1 LLQRAGLNSEFE
13 IEFTTREFTMPI
25 LNAEPDLYPDNLLER
40 EHWPTDGDQCWWALY
55 TRSRCEK
62 ELMRRLRV
70 MDIPY
75 YGPVIEK
82 RGRTPKGRINT
93 SYVPLFANYV
103 FLYGDPTQRYAA
115 LTTNCVSRD
124 LVVVESEQLVTDLRQ
139 LRRLIQS
146 GLPIT
151 AEAKLEPG
159 AKVRMRSG
167 PLVGQEGIVLRRH
180 GETRLLVAVKFLQ
193 QGATVQIDECDL
205 ERLS

>member
-1 LLQRAGLNSEFE
+1 
-13 IEFTTREFTMPI
+13 MPI
-25 LNAEPDLYPDNLLER
+25 LTAEPDLYPLDLLDR
-40 EHWPTDGDQCWWALY
+40 ENWTSDKDQCWWALY

-62 ELMRRLRV
+62 ELMRRLRA
-70 MDIPY
+70 MEIPY
-75 YGPVIEK
+75 YGPTIEK

-93 SYVPLFANYV
+93 SFVPLFANYV
-103 FLYGDPTQRYAA
+103 FLYGDATQRYAA

-124 LVVVESEQLVTDLRQ
+124 LVVVEGEQLISDLRQ

-151 AEAKLEPG
+151 PEAKLEPG
-159 AKVRMRSG
+159 SRVRMRSG
-167 PLVGQEGIVLRRH
+167 PLVGQEGIVIRRH

-205 ERLS
+205 EKLT

>member
-1 LLQRAGLNSEFE
+1 
-13 IEFTTREFTMPI
+13 MPI
-25 LNAEPDLYPDNLLER
+25 LTAEPDLYPDDLLDR
-40 EHWPTDGDQCWWALY
+40 EIWTPDGDHCWWALY

-70 MDIPY
+70 LDIPY
-75 YGPVIEK
+75 YGPTIEK

-93 SYVPLFANYV
+93 SFIPLFANYV
-103 FLYGDPTQRYAA
+103 FLYGDATQRYAA

-124 LVVVESEQLVTDLRQ
+124 LVVVEGEQLAHDLRN

-146 GLPIT
+146 GLPIA

-167 PLVGQEGIVLRRH
+167 PLVGQEGTVLRRH
-180 GETRLLVAVKFLQ
+180 GETRLLVAVRFLQ

-205 ERLS
+205 ERIS

>member
-1 LLQRAGLNSEFE
+1 
-13 IEFTTREFTMPI
+13 MPI
-25 LNAEPDLYPDNLLER
+25 LTAEPDLYPDDLLDR
-40 EHWPTDGDQCWWALY
+40 EIWPADGDQQWWALY

-62 ELMRRLRV
+62 ELMRRLRALN
-70 MDIPY
+70 IPY
-75 YGPVIEK
+75 YGPIIEK
-82 RGRTPKGRINT
+82 RGRTPRGRINT
-93 SYVPLFANYV
+93 SFVPLFANYV

-124 LVVVESEQLVTDLRQ
+124 IVVVEGEQLATDLRQ
-139 LRRLIQS
+139 LRKLIQS

-159 AKVRMRSG
+159 ARVRMRSG
-167 PLVGQEGIVLRRH
+167 PLVGQEGIVLQRH

-193 QGATVQIDECDL
+193 QGATVKIDECDL

>member
-1 LLQRAGLNSEFE
+1 
-13 IEFTTREFTMPI
+13 MPI
-25 LNAEPDLYPDNLLER
+25 LTAEPDLYPDDLLER
-40 EHWPTDGDQCWWALY
+40 ELWPANADQCWWAIHP
-55 TRSRCEK
+55 RCAK

-70 MDIPY
+70 ADSY
-75 YGPVIEK
+75 YGPTIEK

-93 SYVPLFANYV
+93 SFVPLFANYV
-103 FLYGDPTQRYAA
+103 FLYGDATQRYAA

-124 LVVVESEQLVTDLRQ
+124 LVVVEGEQLATDLRQ

-151 AEAKLEPG
+151 PEAKLQPG
-159 AKVRMRSG
+159 ARVRMRSG

-205 ERLS
+205 EKLV

>member
-1 LLQRAGLNSEFE
+1 
-13 IEFTTREFTMPI
+13 MPI
-25 LNAEPDLYPDNLLER
+25 LTAEPDLFPHDLLDR
-40 EHWPTDGDQCWWALY
+40 ENWPADGEQCWWALY

-62 ELMRRLRV
+62 ELMRRLRAFE
-70 MDIPY
+70 IPY
-75 YGPVIEK
+75 YGPTIEK

-93 SYVPLFANYV
+93 SFVPLFANYV
-103 FLYGDPTQRYAA
+103 FLYGDATQRYTA

-124 LVVVESEQLVTDLRQ
+124 LVVVEGEQLAADLRQ

-151 AEAKLEPG
+151 VAAKLEPG
-159 AKVRMRSG
+159 ARVRMRSG
-167 PLVGQEGIVLRRH
+167 PLIGQEGTVLRRH

-205 ERLS
+205 EQLT

>member
-1 LLQRAGLNSEFE
+1 
-13 IEFTTREFTMPI
+13 MPI
-25 LNAEPDLYPDNLLER
+25 LTAEPDLYPDDLLDR
-40 EHWPTDGDQCWWALY
+40 EDWSTAGDQRWWALY

-62 ELMRRLRV
+62 ELMRRLRALE
-70 MDIPY
+70 IPH
-75 YGPVIEK
+75 YGPIIEK

-93 SYVPLFANYV
+93 SFVPLFANYV
-103 FLYGDPTQRYAA
+103 FLYGDPAQRYAA

-124 LVVVESEQLVTDLRQ
+124 LVVVEGEQLATDLRQ

-151 AEAKLEPG
+151 TEARLEPG

-180 GETRLLVAVKFLQ
+180 GETRLLVAVRFLQ

-205 ERLS
+205 ERIS

>member
-1 LLQRAGLNSEFE
+1 
-13 IEFTTREFTMPI
+13 MPI
-25 LNAEPDLYPDNLLER
+25 LTAEPDLYPDDLLER
-40 EHWPTDGDQCWWALY
+40 EHWPADADQCWWALY

-70 MDIPY
+70 MQIPY
-75 YGPVIEK
+75 YGPTIEK

-93 SYVPLFANYV
+93 SFVPLFANYV
-103 FLYGDPTQRYAA
+103 FLYGDATQRYAA

-124 LVVVESEQLVTDLRQ
+124 LVVVEGEQLATDLRQ

-151 AEAKLEPG
+151 PEAKLQPG
-159 AKVRMRSG
+159 ARVRMRSG

-205 ERLS
+205 EKLV

>member
-1 LLQRAGLNSEFE
+1 
-13 IEFTTREFTMPI
+13 MPI
-25 LNAEPDLYPDNLLER
+25 LTAEPDLYPDDLLER
-40 EHWPTDGDQCWWALY
+40 EHWPADAEQCWWALY

-70 MDIPY
+70 MEIPH
-75 YGPVIEK
+75 YGPTIEK

-93 SYVPLFANYV
+93 SFVPLFANYV
-103 FLYGDPTQRYAA
+103 FLYGDSLQRYAA

-124 LVVVESEQLVTDLRQ
+124 LVVVEGEQLAADLRQ

-151 AEAKLEPG
+151 PAAKLEPG
-159 AKVRMRSG
+159 ARVRMRAG

-193 QGATVQIDECDL
+193 RGATVQIDECDL
-205 ERLS
+205 EKLV

>member
-1 LLQRAGLNSEFE
+1 
-13 IEFTTREFTMPI
+13 MPI
-25 LNAEPDLYPDNLLER
+25 LTAEPDLYPDDLLER
-40 EHWPTDGDQCWWALY
+40 EHWPVDADQCWWALY

-70 MDIPY
+70 LDIPH
-75 YGPVIEK
+75 YGPMIEK

-93 SYVPLFANYV
+93 SHIPLFANYV
-103 FLYGDPTQRYAA
+103 FLYGDSEQRYSA

-124 LVVVESEQLVTDLRQ
+124 LVVVEGEQLAHDLRD

-205 ERLS
+205 ERLV